1 MPVIPR
7 ATFSMRNLFRFVL
20 PLVLVSVLV
29 PALRAQGARNIGE
42 VRVDVNNAAIAVRV
56 TGATP
61 ELQGLAQTAFNAH
74 GRYRVVAS
82 GHAFE
87 LRFSPAGVNQV
98 KVDVTRASGAAVD
111 SQVVAGSSARNA
123 LLKAADVAVE
133 KTNGLGLR
141 GFFTARLAFVSRR
154 SGRSEVYT
162 SDLFL
167 GEAKQLT
174 RDGAHVLT
182 PRWSPDGGRVVYTS
196 YFRSNAPDVF
206 ASNAATGARETLI
219 SFRGTNS
226 GARFSPDGRQLAVI
240 MTGEGS
246 PELYVTNAQGRSPS
260 RKTRSDAVKSS
271 PCWSP
276 DGSQIVFT
284 MEPGPQLYVMPA
296 AGGAPRRL
304 SIGVSTY
311 AAEPDWSRTNR
322 NKIACTVRVG
332 RQYQIAVHDLAAGS
346 GKVVSKASFDGV
358 EPSWLGDGRHL
369 VYTARDRNSSYLC
382 ILDTE
387 TGNSTRLGG
396 VDSQAMQASVW
407 TP

>member
-98 KVDVTRASGAAVD
+98 KVDVTRASGAAVH

-284 MEPGPQLYVMPA
+284 MEPGPQLYVMPV

>member
-98 KVDVTRASGAAVD
+98 KVDVTRASGAAVH

-206 ASNAATGARETLI
+206 SSNAATGARETLI